1 MSRISLFKGSNNLSF
16 PSPFNF
22 FSPKLQ
28 KENMQTDLELKVRRK
43 KEKLQQSNFNLRS
56 RAVETQKKMYAQ
68 QYGPLLQIN

>member
-28 KENMQTDLELKVRRK
+28 KENMQTELKVRRK

>member
-1 MSRISLFKGSNNLSF
+1 
-16 PSPFNF
+16 
-22 FSPKLQ
+22 
-28 KENMQTDLELKVRRK
+28 MQTDLELKVRRK